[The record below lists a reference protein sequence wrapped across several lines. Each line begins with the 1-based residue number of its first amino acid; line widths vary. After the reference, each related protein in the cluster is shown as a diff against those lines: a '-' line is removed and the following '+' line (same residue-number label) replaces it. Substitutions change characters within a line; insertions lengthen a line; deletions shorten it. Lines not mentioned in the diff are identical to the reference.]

1 VSGHVRSPAI
11 RAPGSRAGSDPDS
24 RDRLVTRA
32 LDEVSRHAGL
42 FFKDVRL
49 TGAVE
54 TIEDWIAEHGI
65 EHAVDIGPGVA
76 LDALLEDLVVHESYF
91 DRDIEQLRLVDELVL
106 AELTRTTEAIRI
118 WSAGCASGEEP
129 YTVAF
134 MLAARGL
141 LQRATILATDLSRP
155 ALARARAGR
164 YRAWAVRA
172 GANSPAMRFLV
183 QSGSEWCVPE
193 AIKSQVAFEPLNLVE
208 DPFPSDQR
216 LITCRNVLIYLDQ
229 PAVAAVAQK
238 FAAALAPDGWLF
250 VAPSDPR
257 LDPYAPLAA
266 TVTDRG
272 VYYRRADQPKLPLP
286 APLVRRPRASLP
298 PPPPV
303 GFVPPLRVARAPS
316 TAIPPAPKH
325 DTRAARDRARV
336 LADRGHYVEARE
348 VLIAAIAAEPL
359 DGELYFLEAVLF
371 AADDVDAALR
381 CLDRAIYLCPEAPVS
396 YLFAARLR
404 QSSGDSAGARRS
416 YARALELLEALPP
429 EARVLWS
436 DEPAW
441 IMADACR
448 QALAAL

>member
-1 VSGHVRSPAI
+1 MT
-11 RAPGSRAGSDPDS
+11 S
-24 RDRLVTRA
+24 RDRLVTRV
-32 LDEVSRHAGL
+32 LDEVNRHAGL

-49 TGAVE
+49 AGAVE
-54 TIEDWIAEHGI
+54 TIEEWIAEHGI
-65 EHAVDIGPGVA
+65 EHAVDVGPGVA

-106 AELTRTTEAIRI
+106 GGLVRTTEAIRV

-129 YTVAF
+129 YTLAF

-141 LQRATILATDLSRP
+141 LPRATILATDLSRP

-164 YRAWAVRA
+164 YREWAVRT
-172 GANSPAMRFLV
+172 GAQSPAMRFLV
-183 QSGSEWCVPE
+183 KTGSEWSVPSS
-193 AIKSQVAFEPLNLVE
+193 IKAAVAFEPLNLVE
-208 DPFPSDQR
+208 DAFPEDQH
-216 LITCRNVLIYLDQ
+216 LITCRNVLIYLDRAAI
-229 PAVAAVAQK
+229 AVVAQK

-257 LDPYAPLAA
+257 LDPHAALAA

-272 VYYRRADQPKLPLP
+272 VYYRRADQAKPVTPP
-286 APLVRRPRASLP
+286 PHRPRASDP
-298 PPPPV
+298 PPM
-303 GFVPPLRVARAPS
+303 FVPPPRIARAPS
-316 TAIPPAPKH
+316 ATVPPAPKH

-336 LADRGHYVEARE
+336 LADRGDDEGARK
-348 VLIAAIAAEPL
+348 VLEAAIAATPL

-371 AADDVDAALR
+371 AADNPEAALA
-381 CLDRAIYLCPEAPVS
+381 CLDRAIYLAPDAPVS

-404 QSSGDSAGARRS
+404 QSKGDRAGARRL
-416 YARALELLEALPP
+416 YARALDLLDASPP
-429 EARVLWS
+429 DERVVWS

>member
-1 VSGHVRSPAI
+1 MK
-11 RAPGSRAGSDPDS
+11 
-24 RDRLVTRA
+24 RA
-32 LDEVSRHAGL
+32 LDEVNRHAGL

-54 TIEDWIAEHGI
+54 TIEDWIAEYGI
-65 EHAVDIGPGVA
+65 KHVVDIGPGVA

-106 AELTRTTEAIRI
+106 AELTRTNEAIRI

-141 LQRATILATDLSRP
+141 LRRATILATDLSRP

-172 GANSPAMRFLV
+172 GADSPAMRFLV
-183 QSGSEWCVPE
+183 QTGNEWCVPD
-193 AIKSQVAFEPLNLVE
+193 AIKATVSFEPLNLVE

-257 LDPYAPLAA
+257 LDPYAPLVA

-272 VYYRRADQPKLPLP
+272 VYYRRADQLPLP
-286 APLVRRPRASLP
+286 LLAPMHRRPRASQP
-298 PPPPV
+298 PPVV

-316 TAIPPAPKH
+316 VAIPPAPKL
-325 DTRAARDRARV
+325 DTRAARDRARA
-336 LADRGHYVEARE
+336 LADRGNYRDARA
-348 VLIAAIAAEPL
+348 VLAAATAAEPL

-371 AADDVDAALR
+371 ASDDIDAALR

-404 QSSGDSAGARRS
+404 QSRGDSAGARRS

-441 IMADACR
+441 IMTDACR

>member
-1 VSGHVRSPAI
+1 MNLH
-11 RAPGSRAGSDPDS
+11 DQ
-24 RDRLVTRA
+24 LVTRA
-32 LDEVSRHAGL
+32 LDEVNRHAGL

-65 EHAVDIGPGVA
+65 ANPVDIGPGVA

-91 DRDIEQLRLVDELVL
+91 DRDIEQLKLVDELVL
-106 AELTRTTEAIRI
+106 ARLARTTDSIKV

-129 YTVAF
+129 YTLAF
-134 MLAARGL
+134 MLASRGL
-141 LQRATILATDLSRP
+141 LQRATITATDLSRP

-164 YRAWAVRA
+164 YRAWAVRT

-183 QSGSEWCVPE
+183 RCGTEWCVPE
-193 AIKSQVAFEPLNLVE
+193 PIKATVDFELLNLIE
-208 DPFPSDQR
+208 DPFPADQN

-229 PAVAAVAQK
+229 AAIGIVAQK
-238 FAAALAPDGWLF
+238 LASALAPDGWLF

-257 LDPYAPLAA
+257 LDPHASLAA

-272 VYYRRADQPKLPLP
+272 VYYRRADQPNPVLARKPH
-286 APLVRRPRASLP
+286 ASVP
-298 PPPPV
+298 PPSPPS
-303 GFVPPLRVARAPS
+303 FTPPLRVARSPS
-316 TAIPPAPKH
+316 ATIPPAPKE

-336 LADRGHYVEARE
+336 LADRGDHDGARK
-348 VLIAAIAAEPL
+348 VLESAIAATPL

-371 AADDVDAALR
+371 AADDVGAALA
-381 CLDRAIYLCPEAPVS
+381 CLDRAIYLSPDAPVS
-396 YLFAARLR
+396 YLFSGRLKYSR
-404 QSSGDSAGARRS
+404 GDSAGAKRS
-416 YARALELLEALPP
+416 YARALALLEASPP
-429 EARVLWS
+429 EERVLWS

-448 QALAAL
+448 HALAAL